1 MACWPW
7 SASASRVVHGDAI
20 ESMPCPDLI
29 AQGQQAMRLSLLETD
44 RQAAQLFEQAAG
56 AAPVHARAW
65 GLLAVARQQMS
76 RHCPI
81 GWSACLA
88 AQPKRWVSL
97 TAPLSACLARSA
109 A

>member
-1 MACWPW
+1 MVGVGVAGGAWRRY
-7 SASASRVVHGDAI
+7 RVDALPL
-20 ESMPCPDLI
+20 EVTDLI